1 MTICADDSSC
11 TRECMRLNASQQKA
25 SMSSLGFMPYRQQQ
39 VGGRRMFWCE
49 GYRKAVYGKT
59 VCTVDEG
66 GLALPALY
74 STH

>member
-1 MTICADDSSC
+1 
-11 TRECMRLNASQQKA
+11 MRLNASQQKA